1 MARSYGDLRENFEF
15 KAAKEMQRVLMRR
28 KSETERD
35 LSRARGTKFENPD
48 TTQVSIGTVVTV
60 KNAVSGNKVTYTIL
74 GAWDGVPEQ
83 FIISYLTAIG
93 QALIGHK
100 IGEQVEIPTETG
112 TEKVEIVSIKP
123 YMVAVE
129 A

>member
-1 MARSYGDLRENFEF
+1 
-15 KAAKEMQRVLMRR
+15 MRR

-60 KNAVSGNKVTYTIL
+60 RKVGNSNTVTYTIL
-74 GAWDGVPEQ
+74 GAWDGVPEN

-100 IGEQVEIPTETG
+100 IGELVEIPNEIGTDQVEIL
-112 TEKVEIVSIKP
+112 SI
-123 YMVAVE
+123 E
-129 A
+129 AYQVPVGA